1 MLTPCVYVSS
11 GVRDSCMSDM
21 SAKGLNQFEEI
32 EAAILAGRSVETP
45 RMFARPKNKLFKASS
60 AEEDED
66 EVLNTSVSSEDMNMF
81 RLEVLQRLTED
92 KLRQI
97 PDGAEMEDDDDPI
110 LLARNNA
117 ASSSRSPPDQHT
129 RLEVQ
134 DAPADVPIDQ
144 LSPIT
149 ETAEP
154 VVSNPNSVSS
164 ANSTAPSSPCSPLDV
179 APFMPA
185 FFTTSPANTLDR
197 RNQRLSMKVREDTD
211 GTLVAEGED
220 YFPTDPETSATPR
233 FTTKSGDKSRDF
245 QSQSKSYE
253 QLARGSYTVGR
264 VSVDSAKAAGI
275 PVIGGAGSATEGS
288 VPVVAPGEPGLET
301 DKTVFNM
308 EFRGRID
315 PSINRSSYQEPS
327 ELFQSRK
334 VNQKEVDSSQ
344 DRPGLRPLVLSSGGA
359 ESVGMPTEGV
369 DGRRDSLESSPL
381 PSPALAR
388 GKRDHAY
395 DEAALR
401 SREIEAQDSPSDV
414 VIFERSLHSYVTENT
429 EYGRSSSQTREKAP
443 SDSDMVTGS
452 NKTEAYV
459 FDFNQDTVHQ
469 YKNDHTEQDFRTYK
483 KSKQVGLPESEAP
496 QVNLRA
502 ASFNEN
508 TAGRGFWS
516 SQQDSHFGTY
526 GKKSHLTNQEK
537 NEISQQREFDSLD
550 GKYRLRTSGETAARL
565 RDLRRSD
572 GFSTFRKDVSQ
583 SHEPRMPEHESSGH
597 GSQTADLRRSDGFTT
612 FRKGETAS
620 ASENLHAQ
628 FSSAVPPGN
637 RQDDHTD
644 KFSTF
649 SKSSKKQDDGQNRAQ
664 DGLQHFHDNASER
677 KDLQQAP
684 QVYDVT
690 PRPLTNRG
698 GEVEGQTSPRGDERE
713 HARVSGSSSIAR
725 SRTFRKT
732 PDGQI
737 IEERNVAMSS
747 SSGSSTSGDS
757 KLAGQQTIITN
768 IRGSPE
774 GAGSDNPQRISW
786 TDESEAGERLI
797 WQLNTSVDRSVRQL
811 ILHCK

>member
-1 MLTPCVYVSS
+1 
-11 GVRDSCMSDM
+11 MSDM
-21 SAKGLNQFEEI
+21 SAKELNQFEEI

-45 RMFARPKNKLFKASS
+45 RTFARPKNKLFKASS
-60 AEEDED
+60 SQEDE
-66 EVLNTSVSSEDMNMF
+66 EELNTSVSSEDMNIF

-117 ASSSRSPPDQHT
+117 ASSSKNPPDQHT

-197 RNQRLSMKVREDTD
+197 KNQRSSMKGREDME
-211 GTLVAEGED
+211 GTLVGEEED
-220 YFPTDPETSATPR
+220 DFPSHPETSVTPR
-233 FTTKSGDKSRDF
+233 FKARSGEKSCDF

-253 QLARGSYTVGR
+253 HLARGSYTVSR
-264 VSVDSAKAAGI
+264 VSVESAQAAGI
-275 PVIGGAGSATEGS
+275 PVIGGAGSATEPG
-288 VPVVAPGEPGLET
+288 VPVVASGDHGLEPG
-301 DKTVFNM
+301 KPVFSA

-315 PSINRSSYQEPS
+315 SSISGSSYQEPS

-334 VNQKEVDSSQ
+334 LNQKEGDSSQ
-344 DRPGLRPLVLSSGGA
+344 DLSGLRPLLFSSGGA
-359 ESVGMPTEGV
+359 ESIGMPPDGA
-369 DGRRDSLESSPL
+369 DGRRDSLENSPL

-395 DEAALR
+395 DEVVLR

-414 VIFERSLHSYVTENT
+414 VIFERSLSNSYAPENT
-429 EYGRSSSQTREKAP
+429 AQGGPSSQIRESAP
-443 SDSDMVTGS
+443 CDSGS
-452 NKTEAYV
+452 NRAEAYV
-459 FDFNQDTVHQ
+459 FDFNQDTLHQ
-469 YKNDHTEQDFRTYK
+469 YKNGHTEQDFRTYK
-483 KSKQVGLPESEAP
+483 KTKQVGIPVSEVP
-496 QVNLRA
+496 QDNQRA

-508 TAGRGFWS
+508 IAGQGFRG
-516 SQQDSHFGTY
+516 SQEDDRFGTY
-526 GKKSHLTNQEK
+526 GKNSRLTSQGQKEV
-537 NEISQQREFDSLD
+537 SQQQDIDAKEFDSLD
-550 GKYRLRTSGETAARL
+550 GKYRLRTSEETPASRV
-565 RDLRRSD
+565 RDVRQSD

-583 SHEPRMPEHESSGH
+583 SLEPCISEHESSGH
-597 GSQTADLRRSDGFTT
+597 GLQTVDLRRSDGFTT
-612 FRKGETAS
+612 FRKGEHVN

-628 FSSAVPPGN
+628 FPSAVTHDK
-637 RQDDHTD
+637 RQDDQSD

-649 SKSSKKQDDGQNRAQ
+649 SKSSKKQDDRQNHAQ
-664 DGLQHFHDNASER
+664 DGVQHSLSEHN
-677 KDLQQAP
+677 DLQQAP

-690 PRPLTNRG
+690 PRLLPSRG
-698 GEVEGQTSPRGDERE
+698 GEGENQTSPRGGEQE
-713 HARVSGSSSIAR
+713 LARVSGSSSITR

-737 IEERNVAMSS
+737 VEERNVAMSS
-747 SSGSSTSGDS
+747 SSGSSASGGS
-757 KLAGQQTIITN
+757 KVAGQQAIITN

-786 TDESEAGERLI
+786 TDESEAGARLLR
-797 WQLNTSVDRSVRQL
+797 QSNASVHRSVRHL
-811 ILHCK
+811 LLSIENLKR